1 MDNIISFEE
10 ALLFKQLKEFQQ
22 KEEAEILEQT
32 KEEIK
37 LYEETLGEIIV
48 KETYKRHKKL
58 LAA

>member
-1 MDNIISFEE
+1 MDNNIISFEE
-10 ALLFKQLKEFQQ
+10 ALFKQLKEFQQ